1 MDYRDNPQHR
11 ASAVQ
16 SGLNLLRPGGG
27 FLLRRV
33 VDFYSGVDTH
43 EENVP
48 VPIGMM
54 AGPMTVKIFELTDP
68 ETPMDLCRWH
78 SASQSTRRALRNIE
92 SQGLIWAC
100 SEFGQRQKFWRAV
113 MSV

>member
-1 MDYRDNPQHR
+1 MAMSKGPGKIEREC
-11 ASAVQ
+11 
-16 SGLNLLRPGGG
+16 LKLLRA
-27 FLLRRV
+27 
-33 VDFYSGVDTH
+33 H
-43 EENVP
+43 EENAP
-48 VPIGMM
+48 VPIGIM
-54 AGPMTVKIFELTDP
+54 AGPMATKIFELTDP

-78 SASQSTRRALRNIE
+78 SASQSTRRALRNLE